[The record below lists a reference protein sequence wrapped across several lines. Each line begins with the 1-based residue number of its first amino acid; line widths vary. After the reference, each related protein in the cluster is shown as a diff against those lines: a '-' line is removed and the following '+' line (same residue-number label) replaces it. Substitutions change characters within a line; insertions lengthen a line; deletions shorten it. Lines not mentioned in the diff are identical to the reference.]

1 MKKYPITS
9 FLLLFFLLDSYS
21 KIKILKLTLA
31 DETNVPPLSGNWI
44 RGDFVGLGESG
55 DMDPGILTQEG
66 RRRWDAYNFKVDDP
80 SYKCIPASWTR
91 VWLNPNVVV
100 KISQTDDEVRLK
112 YEFMDLDRVIP
123 LGDPVNQSV
132 ERFNT
137 KGIPTLGYSFAWYEA
152 DTLVID
158 TINISRGYISTIAD
172 WAGLPQSRFMH
183 TVERISKSK
192 DILNIE
198 ITHDDSIIF
207 NQPFVTTISY
217 VPTDYQL
224 MKYNCDPEEASIVE
238 PNS

>member
-1 MKKYPITS
+1 
-9 FLLLFFLLDSYS
+9 LLIFLDSYH
-21 KIKILKLTLA
+21 KISILEPTLA
-31 DETNVPPLSGNWI
+31 DEINILPLSGNWI
-44 RGDFVGLGESG
+44 RGDFVGLGEGG
-55 DMDPGILTQEG
+55 DIDPGILTQEG
-66 RRRWDAYNFKVDDP
+66 RRRWGAYDFKVDDP

-137 KGIPTLGYSFAWYEA
+137 KGIPTLGYSFAWYEGG
-152 DTLVID
+152 TLVID

-192 DILNIE
+192 DMLNIE
-198 ITHDDSIIF
+198 ITHDDPIIF
-207 NQPFVTTISY
+207 NQPFVVTISY
-217 VPTDYQL
+217 ALTDYQL
-224 MKYNCDPEEASIVE
+224 MKYDCDPEEASIVE